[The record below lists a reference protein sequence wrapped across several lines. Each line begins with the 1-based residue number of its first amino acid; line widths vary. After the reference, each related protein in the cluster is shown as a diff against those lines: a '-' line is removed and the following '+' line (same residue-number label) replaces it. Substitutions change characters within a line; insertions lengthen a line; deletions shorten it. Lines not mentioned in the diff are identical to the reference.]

1 MADSKGVKSCL
12 LLDSA
17 IQGWRMYF
25 NWLAYRDRKKA
36 DFVLK
41 IFFFFFFP
49 QGLKV
54 SKVKHQNQATKQKL
68 QSSHIPQELHIVC
81 PGFAFILS
89 LLCAPMC
96 LFLAL
101 GKVIRQ
107 HDAISAVFLLLKFR
121 FSNFRTFQTQIVLI
135 FLILEEISCLS
146 LCFGNWQ
153 RKVCSFTNPSSVSST
168 NTQLY
173 FPAPWKLITFTAFG
187 LALQCC
193 HLIVWFFYTLN
204 SDNLYYY

>member
-1 MADSKGVKSCL
+1 MNRIYYIMMNKS
-12 LLDSA
+12 
-17 IQGWRMYF
+17 QER
-25 NWLAYRDRKKA
+25 
-36 DFVLK
+36 
-41 IFFFFFFP
+41 FFFFFFFFSSFCFFFFFPP

-135 FLILEEISCLS
+135 FLILEEISLP
-146 LCFGNWQ
+146 FF
-153 RKVCSFTNPSSVSST
+153 VF
-168 NTQLY
+168 
-173 FPAPWKLITFTAFG
+173 WKLTEKS
-187 LALQCC
+187 L
-193 HLIVWFFYTLN
+193 FFYK
-204 SDNLYYY
+204 S